1 MTFPIGNKIT
11 LTIVDTTRKLMQE
24 TTAHL
29 EIEDVVANVSTKE
42 I

>member
-1 MTFPIGNKIT
+1 MTFPTGNKIT
-11 LTIVDTTRKLMQE
+11 LTIIDTNRKMMQE

-29 EIEDVVANVSTKE
+29 EIEDVVANLSTKE